1 MIRKTCSIDST
12 IQTNCIPS
20 RAIHDHRASPSK
32 QASWQAPA
40 KKMRSLASASPSS
53 PAHARSLPHPT
64 SSNTQIN
71 FNSNPAYKVDYKGPI
86 VLVAFSK
93 QKSNMISRARLL
105 EASIHRVSSSEHR
118 SRKFRRGIQITRCK
132 WILAMQLNRDKPM
145 LCKIRLTNAC

>member
-1 MIRKTCSIDST
+1 MIRKTYSIDNI

-20 RAIHDHRASPSK
+20 TAMVDHRASPSK
-32 QASWQAPA
+32 QASA
-40 KKMRSLASASPSS
+40 SLSIPNC
-53 PAHARSLPHPT
+53 ARSLPHPT

-105 EASIHRVSSSEHR
+105 EASIHRVSSSERR